1 MSLPVRYYL
10 EEATGKEVSARLTVL
25 YEKAFRIASYN
36 QTLSADTLDEKQR
49 LILHKYRL
57 VPGIDRMP
65 PLVYKT
71 LRRTIDQLETRAR
84 RMAA

>member
-10 EEATGKEVSARLTVL
+10 DEATDAEVTARLTVL

-36 QTLSADTLDEKQR
+36 ETLYPDTLDEKQR
-49 LILHKYRL
+49 LILYKYRL
-57 VPGIDRMP
+57 EPGVDRMP

-71 LRRTIDQLETRAR
+71 LRRTIDQL
-84 RMAA
+84 